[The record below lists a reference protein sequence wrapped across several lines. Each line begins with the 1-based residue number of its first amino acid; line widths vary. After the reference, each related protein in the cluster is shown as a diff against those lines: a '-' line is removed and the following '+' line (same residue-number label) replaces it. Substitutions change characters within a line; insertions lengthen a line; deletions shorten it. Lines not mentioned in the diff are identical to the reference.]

1 MTGKVIEVVRFRIN
15 EGISEAAFAKSA
27 ETVNAFLQDCP
38 GFIARRLSRGEDGEW
53 IDHVEW
59 QTMEAAKTASDALMQ
74 RTDLGDFLSAID
86 ESSVVMRH
94 NMLHSTLG

>member
-1 MTGKVIEVVRFRIN
+1 MTGKVIEVVRFRTN
-15 EGISEAAFAKSA
+15 KGVSEAAFAESA
-27 ETVNAFLQDCP
+27 KTVNAFLQNCP

-59 QTMEAAKTASDALMQ
+59 QTMEAAKKASEAFMQ
-74 RTDLGDFLSAID
+74 RSDLAGFVSAID
-86 ESSVVMRH
+86 EASVVMRH